1 MLDFQFTTLK
11 GLIMTK
17 KTTPNEK
24 TKPSP
29 TAESSVAKASVA
41 AVKKTDIP
49 SNTASVEAK
58 TMLPVAKDEAKKQSK
73 KDKPKKIKMIR
84 DSFTLPEGDYAKLAE
99 LKKKCLEAGVHVKK
113 SELMRAGILRLS
125 KLNRSALLQAVA
137 QVEIIKT
144 GRPAKE

>member
-1 MLDFQFTTLK
+1 
-11 GLIMTK
+11 MTK

-24 TKPSP
+24 TKTSP
-29 TAESSVAKASVA
+29 TAESSVAKTPVA
-41 AVKKTDIP
+41 VVKKTDIP
-49 SNTASVEAK
+49 SNTAGKDAK
-58 TMLPVAKDEAKKQSK
+58 TALPATKGDTEKQSK

-84 DSFTLPEGDYAKLAE
+84 DSFTLPESDYAKLAE

-113 SELMRAGILRLS
+113 SELMRAGLLRLS
-125 KLNRSALLQAVA
+125 KLNRSALLQTVA